1 MAELDYKPFRFF
13 GTQAS
18 YDAKRISGLIDD
30 RTVCLIKD
38 TGKIMHAGVSY
49 CEDLPVLYQYG
60 TQAEYEHNQAVI
72 ARTSFYPCIFCRDV
86 GEDRD
91 LYANFLG
98 TAYWVNS
105 QMYIIYA
112 LGDIYYI
119 VHMLT
124 SPVQNSAGSL
134 DFFEDITEEQCALTS
149 DLANK
154 QDTLISGENIKTI
167 NGESLL
173 GSGDITIGGG
183 GDDLAMPV
191 LREGESSSALYDQLA
206 TIAGNDVESVAVQY
220 ITADGMMWRGTW
232 YPTLGYLDVH
242 TISGVYR
249 LTFEDVVG
257 GLSDATF
264 IETVTAD
271 SVNVGSKS
279 QSTLNVTL
287 DGKALIEI
295 SLTTSGNA
303 LAFTGS
309 LPAGSSTKIVIKNT
323 SSSSRSFNFS
333 TTSSIT
339 SLLSST
345 SVTVAAYKAVVLEL
359 LSNGSSMVLYQLA

>member
-49 CEDLPVLYQYG
+49 CEDLPVL
-60 TQAEYEHNQAVI
+60 
-72 ARTSFYPCIFCRDV
+72 
-86 GEDRD
+86 
-91 LYANFLG
+91 
-98 TAYWVNS
+98 
-105 QMYIIYA
+105 
-112 LGDIYYI
+112 
-119 VHMLT
+119 
-124 SPVQNSAGSL
+124 
-134 DFFEDITEEQCALTS
+134 
-149 DLANK
+149 
-154 QDTLISGENIKTI
+154 
-167 NGESLL
+167 
-173 GSGDITIGGG
+173 
-183 GDDLAMPV
+183 
-191 LREGESSSALYDQLA
+191 REGESSSALYDQLA

-232 YPTLGYLDVH
+232 YPTQGYLDVH

>member
-1 MAELDYKPFRFF
+1 MAKLDYKPFRFF

-18 YDAKRISGLIDD
+18 YDAKRSSGDIDD

-38 TGKIMHAGVSY
+38 TGKIMHDDVSY
-49 CEDLPVLYQYG
+49 
-60 TQAEYEHNQAVI
+60 
-72 ARTSFYPCIFCRDV
+72 
-86 GEDRD
+86 
-91 LYANFLG
+91 
-98 TAYWVNS
+98 
-105 QMYIIYA
+105 
-112 LGDIYYI
+112 
-119 VHMLT
+119 
-124 SPVQNSAGSL
+124 
-134 DFFEDITEEQCALTS
+134 
-149 DLANK
+149 
-154 QDTLISGENIKTI
+154 
-167 NGESLL
+167 
-173 GSGDITIGGG
+173 GG

-191 LREGESSSALYDQLA
+191 LREGESSNALWEQLA
-206 TIAGNDVESVAVQY
+206 TIAGSDVESVAVQY

-232 YPTLGYLDVH
+232 YPTQGYLDVH

-249 LTFEDVVG
+249 LEFEDVVG

-264 IETVTAD
+264 IATVTAD

-279 QSTLNVTL
+279 QSSLNVTL

-295 SLTTSGNA
+295 SLTSSGSA

-345 SVTVAAYKAVVLEL
+345 SVTVPAYKAVVLEI